1 MKKIKVNVISLAIMA
16 LGVIAPTL
24 AQAAWPDG
32 KQVYVTVPYPPG
44 TEPDILARELG
55 MSLNEQQGVNFVVEN
70 RPGANSIIG
79 TDRVARSTGDG
90 DQLLM
95 VDTLAIATNPLLYK
109 TLPYDWEKTLKPVAT
124 VAGTHLYLLV
134 NDKLPVKTYQEF
146 IASAKEKNGELNIS
160 TGGRGHVT
168 HLGMGQL
175 AKEEGVDF
183 TYIPYGGV
191 APAVNALL
199 AGETDAMLVGGMVAS
214 KQVTGGKVR
223 ILTVGATERSDL
235 LADVPTIQEAGGKE
249 NSIPTTSFTLFA
261 PISTSDQT
269 VEEIYQAVAKAIQTP
284 KMQESFKARGLISV
298 SATPAEIRS
307 AIEKN
312 IEIYTKLI
320 PSLGIKPE

>member
-1 MKKIKVNVISLAIMA
+1 MKKIKVSVISLAIMA
-16 LGVIAPTL
+16 IGVIAPSL

-55 MSLNEQQGVNFVVEN
+55 MSLNEQRGVNFVVEN

-79 TDRVARSTGDG
+79 TDRVARSEGNG

-223 ILTVGATERSDL
+223 ILTVGAAERSEL

-249 NSIPTTSFTLFA
+249 NSIPATSFTLFA
-261 PISTSDQT
+261 PISTSDET

-284 KMQESFKARGLISV
+284 KMQESFKARGLVSV
-298 SATPAEIRS
+298 TATPAEIRS